1 MFKTILL
8 KKETCSLLDHFIPE
22 IIFSLNSVSSL
33 CQKNLNILDTEKEFE
48 RKKNKTKRNIV

>member
-8 KKETCSLLDHFIPE
+8 KKETCLLFDRLQNKIPE
-22 IIFSLNSVSSL
+22 IIFSPVSSL

-48 RKKNKTKRNIV
+48 R